1 MLRATEEKL
10 HDPERRSL
18 NLRHK
23 LNDVKKNYLKNP
35 MIVEKRSVIGVIR
48 GWRASFDADDTGR
61 PLSSL
66 RQ

>member
-1 MLRATEEKL
+1 MKL

-18 NLRHK
+18 YLRHK
-23 LNDVKKNYLKNP
+23 LNDVKRKKNKKQL
-35 MIVEKRSVIGVIR
+35 MIVEKRSVSGVIR
-48 GWRASFDADDTGR
+48 SWRASCDADDTGR